1 MSTETTRDA
10 ASLTD
15 LRRDRTAASN
25 RMTELVGVQARGR
38 SLTDDEQRDFD
49 AASREFSALDGRI
62 ASAEAVPL
70 PPQKPAGGTAASAA
84 LKPVDLV
91 ADMKRRHKIAV

>member
-1 MSTETTRDA
+1 MTTETTRET
-10 ASLTD
+10 ASLAD
-15 LRRDRTAASN
+15 LRRDRSAASN

-49 AASREFSALDGRI
+49 AASREFTALDERI
-62 ASAEAVPL
+62 TSAEAIHL

-91 ADMKRRHKIAV
+91 ADMKRRHGIAA